1 MVFDKTGTITRGFPM
16 VTTVVQFVDSAIF
29 YLPKVMAIIG
39 TAESN
44 SEHPIA
50 SAITRFVKDA
60 LNTDLN
66 AKYTDFQVSGTAN
79 ISIRRKFKYFLLD
92 FLYRMFLVVVCAV
105 KYQI

>member
-16 VTTVVQFVDSAIF
+16 VTTIVQLVDSTIF

-60 LNTDLN
+60 LNTELN
-66 AKYTDFQVSGTAN
+66 AKCTDFQVST
-79 ISIRRKFKYFLLD
+79 S
-92 FLYRMFLVVVCAV
+92 
-105 KYQI
+105 